1 MQLANGPG
9 DAAAMDLYPGSSRSP
24 GIRIA
29 RIHSTPASVDH
40 GFRLVVGEYIA
51 GASIGLGRGV
61 REGGDPGSVDWRI
74 QHRRAQCVLET
85 GSELLARGERKIGH
99 GVLGATEAQQTIER
113 PMSGRNPKERQGE
126 KGQARSTGGRSALG
140 VPS

>member
-1 MQLANGPG
+1 M
-9 DAAAMDLYPGSSRSP
+9 
-24 GIRIA
+24 
-29 RIHSTPASVDH
+29 
-40 GFRLVVGEYIA
+40 VVGEYFA
-51 GASIGLGRGV
+51 GVLPLNSAAESAKEEIPAALTGEFNTGAR
-61 REGGDPGSVDWRI
+61 S
-74 QHRRAQCVLET
+74 VLET

-126 KGQARSTGGRSALG
+126 KGQARSTGERSALG